1 MDGMRMPARRAI
13 AWIVVAAL
21 AAWTLAGCGS
31 AVDRLLANE
40 SLRDELWVKVAA
52 NPELQAQLVDRL
64 LSADSTREALLDRV
78 MASGGARQRLLAS
91 VAKDRTLMDGAIH
104 YAVQDT
110 AMKEHLTTLF
120 RGIEMGGAAPAPPPA
135 P

>member
-1 MDGMRMPARRAI
+1 MDRSRMPARRGI
-13 AWIVVAAL
+13 AWVVVAAL

-31 AVDRLLANE
+31 AVDRLLSNQA
-40 SLRDELWVKVAA
+40 LRDELWVKVAA
-52 NPELQAQLVDRL
+52 NPDLQGQLVDRL

-78 MASGGARQRLLAS
+78 MASGGARQRLLAM
-91 VAKDRTLMDGAIH
+91 VAQDRTLMDGAIN

-110 AMKEHLTTLF
+110 GMKEHLTTLF
-120 RGIEMGGAAPAPPPA
+120 RGIEMGGAAPAPPPT